1 MALNIDLIGIY
12 RYVTIEYMII
22 QCSVCNKEFEAERS
36 SRKTCSD
43 VCRQKLHNKE
53 VTVNKEVKVIVKPL
67 IVMGAEVTVKDIP
80 VTPEIEGKLAEAYK
94 AFEKKYSGRKRG
106 PTGSLSIPDI
116 KCAPCFKEG
125 KRVLTEWEKAVLD
138 GRMVYG
144 TEEEIYIEEKVED
157 HKQLKFTKE
166 TQAERIRAYMN
177 EYSNTT
183 SIPNWILHGFD
194 SKEEAL
200 KEAMKAV
207 VKSVGES
214 NSGL

>member
-1 MALNIDLIGIY
+1 
-12 RYVTIEYMII
+12 MITK
-22 QCSVCNKEFEAERS
+22 CMVCDKQFEAERR

-53 VTVNKEVKVIVKPL
+53 VTVTEIVPIVTKNL
-67 IVMGAEVTVKDIP
+67 IVTGAEVIVIE
-80 VTPEIEGKLAEAYK
+80 VTPEIERKLAEAYRE
-94 AFEKKYSGRKRG
+94 FEKKYSGRKRG

-116 KCAPCFKEG
+116 KCVPCFKEG
-125 KRVLTEWEKAVLD
+125 KRVLTEFEKAVLE

-144 TEEEIYIEEKVED
+144 DEEEIYVEEEVSD
-157 HKQLKFTKE
+157 HKELKFTKE
-166 TQAERIRAYMN
+166 KLAERIAAYRK
-177 EYSNTT
+177 EHEGVTWV
-183 SIPNWILHGFD
+183 PNWILHGFD

-207 VKSVGES
+207 RKSVGDS